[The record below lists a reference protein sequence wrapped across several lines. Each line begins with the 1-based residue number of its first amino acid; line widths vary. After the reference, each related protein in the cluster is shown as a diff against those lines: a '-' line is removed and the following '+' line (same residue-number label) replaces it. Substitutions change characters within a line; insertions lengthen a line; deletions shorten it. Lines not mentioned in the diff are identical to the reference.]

1 MIITTERL
9 HYLWA
14 VAETG
19 SFSAAGRR
27 LGVSGA
33 AVQQVIRHFEQDLDA
48 PLFRRSPGRS
58 PVLTDLGRQFY
69 FHALDIIPRLEGL
82 ENLAATRGQGQEGQ
96 LRIGLHGFVMFP
108 EVRAALVELQQA
120 FPLLEIFL
128 YDGEDSVLHCDK
140 LRQLDSSARHTVDI
154 LLAPARLRYDHG
166 GQSVMAGRI
175 IWRVVAAA
183 DHPLSRIRG
192 SLSLDDLLRH
202 RQLLPLPGVI
212 SSDAFYDSF
221 RLSSHLVH
229 YSQFYQLQEMLLAG
243 MGFAVFPAQLA
254 LWNRVA
260 SSCWNWTLTT
270 ASAPP
275 RWSWPGSSPWA
286 RPVAGWWNACAS
298 CRRRKG
304 GAEPR
309 RAYQCLPTVM
319 PRKRAA
325 KPRMVWAPILNSSRA
340 RRVCPRAKESKIRD
354 EKVVNDP
361 MKPTRMIRR
370 TVSEMSRRTA
380 ASSQI
385 SPNRKQPSTLT
396 TKVPSGYCR
405 PTSVLASSETP

>member
-1 MIITTERL
+1 
-9 HYLWA
+9 
-14 VAETG
+14 
-19 SFSAAGRR
+19 
-27 LGVSGA
+27 
-33 AVQQVIRHFEQDLDA
+33 
-48 PLFRRSPGRS
+48 
-58 PVLTDLGRQFY
+58 
-69 FHALDIIPRLEGL
+69 
-82 ENLAATRGQGQEGQ
+82 
-96 LRIGLHGFVMFP
+96 MFP

-192 SLSLDDLLRH
+192 SLSLDDLLR
-202 RQLLPLPGVI
+202 QLLPLPGLI

-254 LWNRVA
+254 RPFVEQGRLKLLELDFDDGI
-260 SSCWNWTLTT
+260 STT
-270 ASAPP
+270 AVELAWVEPLGTAG
-275 RWSWPGSSPWA
+275 RWLVE
-286 RPVAGWWNACAS
+286 RL
-298 CRRRKG
+298 R
-304 GAEPR
+304 E
-309 RAYQCLPTVM
+309 LPTVM

-340 RRVCPRAKESKIRD
+340 RRVCPRAKESKISD
-354 EKVVNDP
+354 EKVVNEP

>member
-19 SFSAAGRR
+19 SFAAAGRR

-33 AVQQVIRHFEQDLDA
+33 AVQQVIRHFEHDLDA

-175 IWRVVAAA
+175 IWRVV
-183 DHPLSRIRG
+183 
-192 SLSLDDLLRH
+192 
-202 RQLLPLPGVI
+202 PLPTI
-212 SSDAFYDSF
+212 
-221 RLSSHLVH
+221 
-229 YSQFYQLQEMLLAG
+229 
-243 MGFAVFPAQLA
+243 P
-254 LWNRVA
+254 
-260 SSCWNWTLTT
+260 
-270 ASAPP
+270 
-275 RWSWPGSSPWA
+275 
-286 RPVAGWWNACAS
+286 
-298 CRRRKG
+298 
-304 GAEPR
+304 
-309 RAYQCLPTVM
+309 
-319 PRKRAA
+319 
-325 KPRMVWAPILNSSRA
+325 
-340 RRVCPRAKESKIRD
+340 
-354 EKVVNDP
+354 
-361 MKPTRMIRR
+361 
-370 TVSEMSRRTA
+370 
-380 ASSQI
+380 
-385 SPNRKQPSTLT
+385 
-396 TKVPSGYCR
+396 
-405 PTSVLASSETP
+405 